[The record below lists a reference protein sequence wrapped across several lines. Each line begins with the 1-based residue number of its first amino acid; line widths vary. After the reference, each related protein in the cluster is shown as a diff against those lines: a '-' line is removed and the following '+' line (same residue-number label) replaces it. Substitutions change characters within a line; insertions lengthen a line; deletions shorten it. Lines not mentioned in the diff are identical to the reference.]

1 MILYKNGIY
10 TLDDLIKYGSR
21 VLELP
26 NYGPLRRKQLLE
38 RLNELGVTLV
48 VAKEGE
54 TREST
59 QELINTVR
67 QENSEIRLRIESKQA
82 MLLEYEDLLRERA
95 ELRMREAE
103 LDQLIE
109 SKLKELGGMSYVK
122 KQGNS

>member
-1 MILYKNGIY
+1 
-10 TLDDLIKYGSR
+10 
-21 VLELP
+21 
-26 NYGPLRRKQLLE
+26 
-38 RLNELGVTLV
+38 
-48 VAKEGE
+48 
-54 TREST
+54 
-59 QELINTVR
+59 
-67 QENSEIRLRIESKQA
+67 

>member
-1 MILYKNGIY
+1 MNNNDNMN
-10 TLDDLIKYGSR
+10 TQ
-21 VLELP
+21 EM
-26 NYGPLRRKQLLE
+26 
-38 RLNELGVTLV
+38 
-48 VAKEGE
+48 
-54 TREST
+54 ST